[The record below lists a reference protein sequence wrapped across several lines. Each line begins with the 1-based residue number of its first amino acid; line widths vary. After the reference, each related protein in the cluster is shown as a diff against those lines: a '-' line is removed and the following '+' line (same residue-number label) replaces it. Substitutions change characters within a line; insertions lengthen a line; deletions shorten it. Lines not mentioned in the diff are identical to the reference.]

1 MSVLIKGL
9 DMPETEYMDIRIYR
23 DGTAVI
29 AIGKKPYYREFE
41 TVEVPT
47 PHGRLIDADA
57 FKKENERLLHC
68 DFPYLSETTLE
79 ELIDEAPT
87 IDAEP
92 VRHGKWIP
100 IMGLNRQ
107 NEKFICSECIC
118 QFDYKFNFCPNC
130 GARMDE
136 DD

>member
-47 PHGRLIDADA
+47 PHGDLIDRKVMRDTLMYEMVGTGYQTKAMMA
-57 FKKENERLLHC
+57 C
-68 DFPYLSETTLE
+68 DKYYIPTVIEAE
-79 ELIDEAPT
+79 E
-87 IDAEP
+87 
-92 VRHGKWIP
+92 
-100 IMGLNRQ
+100 
-107 NEKFICSECIC
+107 
-118 QFDYKFNFCPNC
+118 
-130 GARMDE
+130 
-136 DD
+136 